1 MLKKANRVTER
12 SRVNKVLDEQDFQR
26 SDRTTDSEASQIGKI
41 LNVPAVVTLDANV
54 EDEKVSVTGKMID
67 VETAEILWVGTGRG
81 GSGESLATVGG
92 AITGA
97 LLGSQVGK
105 GSGKVAGGIAG
116 GVLGGAAGKE
126 LSPQTAKI
134 VQDAIEQMVKELPE
148 S

>member
-81 GSGESLATVGG
+81 GSGEGLATVGG
-92 AITGA
+92 TISDAVGSITRLCTSA
-97 LLGSQVGK
+97 
-105 GSGKVAGGIAG
+105 
-116 GVLGGAAGKE
+116 
-126 LSPQTAKI
+126 
-134 VQDAIEQMVKELPE
+134 
-148 S
+148 